1 MNWIDLIGWTGSAL
15 VIAAYAL
22 ITYNK
27 ISASS
32 IVYASFNL
40 FGSLFLIINTVYYH
54 AMPSAFVNVIWLGIA
69 AWALVRI
76 LNKRKR

>member
-27 ISASS
+27 ISANSM
-32 IVYASFNL
+32 VYASFNL

-54 AMPSAFVNVIWLGIA
+54 AMPSAFVNVVWLGIA